1 MYKRYLVVNFWI
13 LQYKPVFFKVFCGI
27 ETLFQIFPTVSQD
40 TIEPHRITTPK
51 STKTSLF
58 DYFGVQM
65 N

>member
-1 MYKRYLVVNFWI
+1 
-13 LQYKPVFFKVFCGI
+13 VFFKVFCGI